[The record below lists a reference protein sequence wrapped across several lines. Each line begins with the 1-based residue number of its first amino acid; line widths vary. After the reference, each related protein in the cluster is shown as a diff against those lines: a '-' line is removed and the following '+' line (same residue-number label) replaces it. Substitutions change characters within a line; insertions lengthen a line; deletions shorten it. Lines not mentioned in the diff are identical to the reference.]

1 MPALVS
7 AQSINQ
13 ALRRVP
19 TWPLYLLG
27 AVPFAL
33 LVWQAFAGDLGAD
46 PVKTIERDLGEW
58 GLKFIVA
65 GLCVT
70 PLRWISG
77 VSLIR
82 YRRAIGLLAFFYVA
96 LHLTTWVTLDLQF
109 RWAEIGADLIKRP
122 YIIVGMIGFSAL
134 LPLAVTSNNLSI
146 RKLGPTA
153 WQKLHR
159 LTYVAALAGAIHYI
173 MLVKAWPPEPLLY
186 LAAVIVLLAARA
198 WRSWRRSHGTLAMGQ
213 AAK

>member
-1 MPALVS
+1 ML

-19 TWPLYLLG
+19 TWPVYLMG
-27 AVPFAL
+27 MVPFAL
-33 LVWQAFAGDLGAD
+33 LVVQAITGDLGAD
-46 PVKTIERDLGEW
+46 PVKTMERALGEW

-65 GLCVT
+65 GLCMS
-70 PLRWISG
+70 PLRWATA

-96 LHLTTWVTLDLQF
+96 LHLTTWVVLDLQF

-122 YIIVGMIGFSAL
+122 YIIVGMIGFAAL
-134 LPLAVTSNNLSI
+134 LPLAITSNNLSV
-146 RKLGPTA
+146 RRLGAAA
-153 WQKLHR
+153 WQSLHR

-173 MLVKAWPPEPLLY
+173 MLVKAWPAEPLLY
-186 LAAVIVLLAARA
+186 LGAVVALLAVRVARTFVRA
-198 WRSWRRSHGTLAMGQ
+198 QDKTTAMQ
-213 AAK
+213 TAK

>member
-1 MPALVS
+1 MPALLS

-13 ALRRVP
+13 RLRRVP
-19 TWPLYLLG
+19 TWPVYLLG

-33 LVWQAFAGDLGAD
+33 LVLQAFGGDLGAD
-46 PVKTIERDLGEW
+46 PVKAIERPLGEW
-58 GLKFIVA
+58 GLKFLVA

-70 PLRWISG
+70 PLRWATGI
-77 VSLIR
+77 SLIK

-96 LHLTTWVTLDLQF
+96 LHLTTWVVLDLQF

-122 YIIVGMIGFSAL
+122 YIIIGMIGFSAL
-134 LPLAVTSNNLSI
+134 LPLAVTSNNLSV
-146 RKLGPTA
+146 RRLGAAT

-159 LTYVAALAGAIHYI
+159 LTYIAALAGAIHY
-173 MLVKAWPPEPLLY
+173 MVLVKAWPLEPMLY
-186 LAAVIVLLAARA
+186 LAAVIALLAVRA
-198 WRSWRRSHGTLAMGQ
+198 WRSWRRSQGALSMGQ